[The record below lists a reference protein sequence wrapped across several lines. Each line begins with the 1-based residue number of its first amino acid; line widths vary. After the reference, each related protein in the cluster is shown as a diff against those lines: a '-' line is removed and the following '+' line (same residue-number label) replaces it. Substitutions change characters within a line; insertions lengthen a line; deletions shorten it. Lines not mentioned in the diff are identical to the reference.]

1 MCSKTRKGNQNKF
14 ELSTEEIIGKEH
26 NRLNMARGATK
37 NAFEQFAKGLMEWS
51 RIMREIDFNDF
62 KEILEQIRG
71 HKIADGYALE
81 LWDLMNEPH
90 NLRQRLRSEFPKFMQ
105 LAILK
110 QGMAGR
116 HDDLIP

>member
-1 MCSKTRKGNQNKF
+1 
-14 ELSTEEIIGKEH
+14 
-26 NRLNMARGATK
+26 
-37 NAFEQFAKGLMEWS
+37 MEWS
-51 RIMREIDFNDF
+51 RIVNELDFREF

-71 HKIADGYALE
+71 HKIANGYAME

-90 NLRQRLRSEFPKFMQ
+90 NLRARLRGEFPFFMQ

-110 QGMAGR
+110 MGMAGR